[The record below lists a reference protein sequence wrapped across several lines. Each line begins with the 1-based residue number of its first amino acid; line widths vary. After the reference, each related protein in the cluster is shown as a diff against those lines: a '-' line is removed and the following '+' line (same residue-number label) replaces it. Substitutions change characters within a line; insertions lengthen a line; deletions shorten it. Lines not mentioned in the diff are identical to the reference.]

1 MGCFKPSCCRPP
13 EPGLS
18 RRQRRK
24 ALRSPARRTGFPAVG
39 HENIPSHC
47 PCSYHR
53 ESLCSAGDNVNSYPG
68 NRGKQLGLF
77 GILHGAAACLPREQG
92 PAGPGRRRFSGAITN
107 LPHRPLAGHRAGK
120 SVAAQGKN
128 LYLRQTNVVAEGCG
142 VVCGVGDFTPASS
155 PEAQGPVLTLKGQAA
170 AMVGARA
177 GCMAGQGPGVPLGAA
192 PGLVL
197 ARQGLLSKSW
207 PKKAGGWHGRL
218 LPPLHCRQAV
228 LVRPAWGGQQVQ
240 GLHGFILSAPAGALG
255 LTLVAEAGRAQPCMS
270 PKAQKWLGKG
280 GRGAL
285 SAPTSLPGGRWDALL
300 LQKRFYLYSEHLCH
314 ALRFL

>member
-1 MGCFKPSCCRPP
+1 MGCFKPSCCGPP

-18 RRQRRK
+18 RRQCRK

-47 PCSYHR
+47 PCSYHK

-77 GILHGAAACLPREQG
+77 GILHGAAACLPCEQG

-107 LPHRPLAGHRAGK
+107 LPHRPLAGHRGGK

-170 AMVGARA
+170 AM
-177 GCMAGQGPGVPLGAA
+177 AGQRWV
-192 PGLVL
+192 PGLAAWL
-197 ARQGLLSKSW
+197 GRALGCILGQRQAWCWQGRVCYQSPGPRKQRVGT
-207 PKKAGGWHGRL
+207 GGCVATPP
-218 LPPLHCRQAV
+218 LPPGSPSEASMGWPTDTGFMWVHPQCPSRGLKADS
-228 LVRPAWGGQQVQ
+228 GG
-240 GLHGFILSAPAGALG
+240 
-255 LTLVAEAGRAQPCMS
+255 
-270 PKAQKWLGKG
+270 
-280 GRGAL
+280 
-285 SAPTSLPGGRWDALL
+285 
-300 LQKRFYLYSEHLCH
+300 
-314 ALRFL
+314 